1 MSEGEWDNQ
10 APAVKTATHLSLSD
24 STREIFQTWHL
35 LHVLMAEKRLHPG
48 RLLGLVPIDWCPFPA
63 PTGQI

>member
-24 STREIFQTWHL
+24 STREICQTCQL
-35 LHVLMAEKRLHPG
+35 LHVSNGEKDAPREVPG
-48 RLLGLVPIDWCPFPA
+48 AGTD
-63 PTGQI
+63 